1 MAKREGMSS
10 NAASKRENGG
20 LNSNN
25 ASNKEMGNHDSSAND
40 LSKRANMESKGSKKQ
55 ISEQREPFTPVKGQ
69 IRGEKGEMR
78 NASENGFRK
87 HYQARGDGRQ
97 DSSPSMLKNKHNTS

>member
-25 ASNKEMGNHDSSAND
+25 ASFKETGNHDSSVND
-40 LSKRANMESKGSKKQ
+40 LSKRANMESKGSKKMA
-55 ISEQREPFTPVKGQ
+55 SENREPFTPVKG
-69 IRGEKGEMR
+69 
-78 NASENGFRK
+78 
-87 HYQARGDGRQ
+87 
-97 DSSPSMLKNKHNTS
+97 